1 MFQDRFDYSLRF
13 STLRRLISTRRGRE
27 DEGKNFSD
35 RFRKRWSNR
44 PPLSSVSETPSPDCS
59 RIRIDPRTPREDPL
73 PTEITRALRADNR
86 IIAAQAIFLLGG
98 DESRR
103 VDSAIADISSAPEI
117 FFLSRR
123 AFVKKKTGRGWTRSF
138 QQICLDRT
146 ISKAEL
152 FFRYVASL

>member
-1 MFQDRFDYSLRF
+1 MDER
-13 STLRRLISTRRGRE
+13 TRERIFRIAFENDGRI
-27 DEGKNFSD
+27 GR
-35 RFRKRWSNR
+35 RFRASAKPRV
-44 PPLSSVSETPSPDCS
+44 LSSCS

-123 AFVKKKTGRGWTRSF
+123 AFVKKKKQGEDGRDRSNKSALIERF
-138 QQICLDRT
+138 R
-146 ISKAEL
+146 KL

>member
-117 FFLSRR
+117 FFLFRR
-123 AFVKKKTGRGWTRSF
+123 AFVKKKNRERMDEIVPTN
-138 QQICLDRT
+138 LRT